1 MRLVN
6 FRPCHLRQLQE
17 AAPAEHAISE
27 PQNPRAGV
35 AFTLMDGDRVLG
47 CAGLVP
53 VGNHAEAWAVL
64 TDALRARPMLLHRL
78 AKRALAM
85 QDTHWPKRLLAIARI
100 ESRTSQ
106 KWLERLGFAR
116 IGEDLDWAFYERISE
131 TVGSVEDDN
140 DET

>member
-6 FRPCHLRQLQE
+6 FRPCHLRQLRE
-17 AAPAEHAISE
+17 AEHAISE
-27 PQNPRAGV
+27 PQDPRAGA

-78 AKRALAM
+78 AKRALAV
-85 QDTHWPKRLLAIARI
+85 QDAHWPKRLLAIARI

-106 KWLERLGFAR
+106 KWLERLGFSQ
-116 IGEDLDWAFYERISE
+116 IGEDAHWAFYERISE
-131 TVGSVEDDN
+131 TVGSVEDGN